1 VTRHS
6 GPAETILEAR
16 EVSRHFG
23 NKAAW
28 FGKKRVVRAVDGVT
42 LAVRRGETLAVVG
55 ESGCG
60 KSTLARLLVRLI
72 KPTAGQVLYEGRDIS
87 ALSEAEMRGLRRDLQ
102 FVFQDPYS
110 SLNPRMT
117 VGAIV
122 EEPLRVHGMGGRA
135 ERRRR
140 VGELLRRVGLN
151 PEFAGRYPHEFS
163 GGQRQR
169 IGIARA
175 LASGPKVLIG
185 DEPVSAL
192 DVSVQAQVINLLED
206 LKDEFDLTLILIAH
220 DLAVIRHM
228 SDRVAVMYLGE
239 IVELADTDALYDLPL
254 HPYTQALMRAIPI
267 PSPHHRAAD
276 AGLKGDVP
284 SPLAPPPGCRFHT
297 RCPLATPLCAETKP
311 AFSAAG
317 HGRFVACHHWKAAA
331 ESAPKP
337 ASAPIRSAETAQRF
351 GLYREWSERQ
361 EKLRAASAPGPLATH
376 RGGLTDA

>member
-1 VTRHS
+1 MS
-6 GPAETILEAR
+6 GGTPEAGIILETR

-23 NKAAW
+23 GKATW
-28 FGKKRVVRAVDGVT
+28 FGEKRVVRAVDGVT
-42 LAVRRGETLAVVG
+42 LAIRRGETLAVVG

-72 KPTAGQVLYEGRDIS
+72 RPTAGQVLYQDRDIGS
-87 ALSEAEMRGLRRDLQ
+87 LSEAEMRGLRRDLQ
-102 FVFQDPYS
+102 FVFQDPFS

-117 VGAIV
+117 VGALI
-122 EEPLRVHGMGGRA
+122 EEPLRVHGLGTKA

-140 VGELLRRVGLN
+140 VGELLRRVGLS
-151 PEFAGRYPHEFS
+151 PDFAGRYPHEFS

-192 DVSVQAQVINLLED
+192 DVSIQAQVINLLED
-206 LKDEFDLTLILIAH
+206 LKEEFDLTLILIAH

-239 IVELADTDALYDLPL
+239 IVELAETDALYAQPL
-254 HPYTQALMRAIPI
+254 HPYTQALMRAIPV
-267 PSPHHRAAD
+267 PSPEGRAME
-276 AGLKGDVP
+276 AGLAGDVP

-297 RCPLATPLCAETKP
+297 RCPLATPLCAERKP
-311 AFSAAG
+311 ALADTGA
-317 HGRFVACHHWKAAA
+317 GRFVSCHHWQEAAKAAP
-331 ESAPKP
+331 APRLE
-337 ASAPIRSAETAQRF
+337 APRSAATERRF
-351 GLYREWSERQ
+351 QLYRERSEQQ
-361 EKLRAASAPGPLATH
+361 ERLRSAAAAGSQSL
-376 RGGLTDA
+376 RGEPQNA